1 MKQNELRAEMARKG
15 ISMNEAQKALK
26 ISPTALR
33 RKMKSE
39 TEFKASEIKTL
50 MKLLELDLFLV
61 ERIFLD

>member
-26 ISPTALR
+26 ISQTALR

>member
-26 ISPTALR
+26 ISQTALR
-33 RKMKSE
+33 RKMKGE